1 MRLADRSL
9 RCLFRIEWRLR
20 QLRGRW
26 PMDRR
31 VRTDGSGFGLVVGH
45 GHPSMDVEVEVVP
58 VTHNPSGGV
67 DTPRGSLEGSTL
79 DGIVVVELGELV
91 VCPEEGIGPSLGI
104 AAGTYDL
111 VGGVQPVGLCLNY
124 SWEGCIETYVPDLR
138 VEVTVGCRIFRKLGP
153 NPNKITASVDVGD
166 TCGIGSGN
174 VDV

>member
-1 MRLADRSL
+1 MRVNAIRSASCALAAVAMTASIGTVATAQGTL
-9 RCLFRIEWRLR
+9 TA
-20 QLRGRW
+20 
-26 PMDRR
+26 
-31 VRTDGSGFGLVVGH
+31 VAVVT
-45 GHPSMDVEVEVVP
+45 SAAFP
-58 VTHNPSGGV
+58 VAV
-67 DTPRGSLEGSTL
+67 
-79 DGIVVVELGELV
+79 
-91 VCPEEGIGPSLGI
+91 

-174 VDV
+174 VDVGIDASIP

>member
-1 MRLADRSL
+1 
-9 RCLFRIEWRLR
+9 
-20 QLRGRW
+20 
-26 PMDRR
+26 MDRR

-111 VGGVQPVGLCLNY
+111 YAFVVEFPPGSGTPRHIHGGPV
-124 SWEGCIETYVPDLR
+124 V
-138 VEVTVGCRIFRKLGP
+138 VTVISGELVLQRSVGERILRAGDSVIE
-153 NPNKITASVDVGD
+153 NPGDVHALINRSATAARIAASELIPKGAAETTIVK
-166 TCGIGSGN
+166 
-174 VDV
+174 